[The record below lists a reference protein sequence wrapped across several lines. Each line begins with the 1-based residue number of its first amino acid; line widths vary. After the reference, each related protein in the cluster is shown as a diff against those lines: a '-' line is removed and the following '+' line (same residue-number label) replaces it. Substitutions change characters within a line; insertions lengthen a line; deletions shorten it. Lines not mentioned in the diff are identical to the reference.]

1 MTTTTPTS
9 ADQNSL
15 REIMREFISA
25 CHDAGLSANVIEPPA
40 GDRPQV
46 RVQAPDTPGFMAD
59 VGGRHRDAV
68 VVVLVGPDDRP
79 GGHGGP
85 HGPGDRGQGAGS
97 RRIGA
102 CVMRGVSW
110 I

>member
-59 VGGRHRDAV
+59 VVTLAEDATGTLWWWYSWGRMIGPAGTEDPTDLETV
-68 VVVLVGPDDRP
+68 VKALAHVVSARV
-79 GGHGGP
+79 
-85 HGPGDRGQGAGS
+85 
-97 RRIGA
+97 
-102 CVMRGVSW
+102 
-110 I
+110 